1 MELLDKLDRA
11 ILILL
16 QDNAHLTMQE
26 IGRRVNLSKTPVH
39 ERIKRLER
47 DGIIE
52 KYVTLLDKK
61 KLGNTLLVY
70 CQVTLDKQTRE
81 TFAGFDVTVRQLPEV
96 LECSRVSGAF
106 DYLLKIIV
114 RDMAAYNRFY
124 QEQFSVI
131 PGILHISSFFVMEEI
146 KHTTVVPVG

>member
-1 MELLDKLDRA
+1 MEGLDKLDRA
-11 ILILL
+11 ILMLL
-16 QDNAHLTMQE
+16 QTDAHLTMQE
-26 IGRRVNLSKTPVH
+26 IGQRINLSKTPVH

-47 DGIIE
+47 EGYIE
-52 KYVTLLDKK
+52 KYVTLVDKK
-61 KLGNTLLVY
+61 KLGNSLIVY
-70 CQVTLDKQTRE
+70 CQVTLDRQTHDA
-81 TFAGFDVTVRQLPEV
+81 FVIFDAVIAELSEI

-114 RDMAAYNRFY
+114 RDMSAYNRFY

-146 KHTTVVPVG
+146 KHTTVIPV